1 MARATSVGPLLPLL
15 DMPNLAGVSLVK
27 LTDAARPAAALLH
40 GSLKARPPEL
50 PKTITDFR
58 VRHDKV
64 EGETIR
70 LLIAGANV
78 RIVREDGQ
86 LLRELTFDPSRRY
99 FGVRTPVHNVVRQVS
114 SMS

>member
-1 MARATSVGPLLPLL
+1 LNSPTRHDQPLYFC
-15 DMPNLAGVSLVK
+15 
-27 LTDAARPAAALLH
+27 TALLR
-40 GSLKARPPEL
+40 ARPPEL

-58 VRHDKV
+58 VRHDQVDSCGRVTLRYRSQLRRIYVGRAHK
-64 EGETIR
+64 GETIR

-86 LLRELTFDPSRRY
+86 LLRELTLDPSRRY